1 MGPLDAWHRIVDSGD
16 LEGLGDL
23 LADDVVFHSPVL
35 HTPVEG
41 RDVVSLYLG
50 GAHMLLVNDAWRYVR
65 QIVGDRDAMLEFVT
79 EVDGLH
85 VNGVDVLRWDEDGRI
100 VDFKVMIRPRK
111 ALDAVQARMAEL
123 LAG

>member
-1 MGPLDAWHRIVDSGD
+1 MGPLEEWHAIVDSGD
-16 LEGLGDL
+16 LERLGEL

-41 RDVVSLYLG
+41 RATVSLYLA

-65 QIVGDRDAMLEFVT
+65 QITGDRDAMLEFVT

-85 VNGVDVLRWDEDGRI
+85 VNGVDILRWDDDGRI